1 MSSYLLFH
9 PCQPPAPLT
18 FLRFGRVDGKG
29 LVLGIEVSLCD
40 IASQLEHGHAVAVV
54 QSEVESPHYL
64 QQLQHQRHRISIRL
78 AMSLSS
84 FEVQLKVHLF
94 FAALPLCAHLAIF
107 GLNKIYS
114 YIVIIN
120 STNKYRKHKSSMLIL
135 LFYSFFDFLI
145 FII

>member
-1 MSSYLLFH
+1 MSDNMSSYLLFH

-94 FAALPLCAHLAIF
+94 FAVLPPCLCTLGNLWFKQNLFIHRNHKF
-107 GLNKIYS
+107 NKQVQETQKQYA
-114 YIVIIN
+114 Y
-120 STNKYRKHKSSMLIL
+120 
-135 LFYSFFDFLI
+135 
-145 FII
+145 FIILFFL